1 MLLDEPLEGLA
12 PIVVEELGR
21 AIADMTKQGGMTLVM
36 VEQHAEVALKMTD
49 TAVIIER
56 GRIAHRGR
64 SSDLISD
71 QATLDRFIG
80 LNIGT

>member
-1 MLLDEPLEGLA
+1 
-12 PIVVEELGR
+12 
-21 AIADMTKQGGMTLVM
+21 
-36 VEQHAEVALKMTD
+36 MTD